1 MGLKLIYQML
11 GKLLS
16 WMALHARSEVRKRT
30 AVWGSLEQAA
40 PSRPLPHRAPTEIR
54 KNQRHDRVGG
64 LLHKY
69 QHVA

>member
-40 PSRPLPHRAPTEIR
+40 PSRPLPHRALRAREEIIYV
-54 KNQRHDRVGG
+54 DVGVSAG
-64 LLHKY
+64 AGET
-69 QHVA
+69 V

>member
-40 PSRPLPHRAPTEIR
+40 PSRPLPTVRLPRSQDPTIR
-54 KNQRHDRVGG
+54 HVGG
-64 LLHKY
+64 LLREY
-69 QHVA
+69 QQAA